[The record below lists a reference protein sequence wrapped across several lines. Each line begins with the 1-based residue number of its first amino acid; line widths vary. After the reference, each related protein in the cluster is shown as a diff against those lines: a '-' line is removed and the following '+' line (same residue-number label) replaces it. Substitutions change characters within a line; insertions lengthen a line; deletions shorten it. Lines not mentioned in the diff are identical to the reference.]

1 MDKYEYKLKL
11 DEMKSLSAAGRTDE
25 AAEIADTINWHKVKN
40 ANDLVKAGEVYEKV
54 DRFEESREFFLM
66 AYDRSPIGRTIICHL
81 AEIAI
86 KMGNF
91 DEAEDYY
98 QEFVGLAP
106 QDNLKYVLKYQINR
120 AKGADVHVLIQI
132 LEELK
137 EQEYSEEWAYEL
149 IKLYRQA
156 GMEEKCVDACDEL
169 ILWFGDGPYVE
180 RALEIKM
187 LYRPLNEKQ
196 EEKYRMFHPEIGG
209 ITEVKQES
217 GAALSQVSQE
227 TMQIPKIQYS
237 PERFN
242 TVNLQKELQKGIRQ
256 IMEATG
262 KEGVHDGIDSLMRA
276 VEELPS
282 IAITKEF
289 KLPEPIETSA
299 EEVYAQYH
307 PTYMNMLAE
316 ERDGQMSLMIPD
328 SVKEPQVSGQMNI
341 GDLMADWEAA
351 QKEADRR
358 NLEAARTRAMREAG
372 EIMEQLAEF
381 IPVLDSGI
389 TPQELLKQYSED
401 GNLEEEAAAELVVSM
416 NQMLQEQIE
425 RYSQEQAWY
434 DAKIAAAHAM
444 NEDERLEKM
453 LRDLTETSENG
464 PVGQEQDMAVG
475 NEQADFTEAEF
486 GRTAAGAY
494 VQSVSAKQA
503 DDGQSAAVP
512 ADSQF
517 SADGDFSGRQ
527 YYGTDLSAESQNTFF
542 DGNADFSSPNLSAQ
556 DESAVAEF
564 GQNNRCADEFAD
576 QTTDAEWDGRNSDE
590 NAYEMQTGVSGDGLS
605 ADEAVIAPAGETEE
619 FFDNAENKRIEYNGE
634 TEYQE
639 NTGTKAHGERDA
651 GTGEHTGT
659 VPTDAEI
666 SGKTSYEKV
675 DSYRDTLQPDTE
687 RYNESGYAGAGKF
700 EEAGFSGDNSHTVAG
715 FSDDQPGERAVQP
728 GMGNRTAGGSLRSG
742 YSAKNAAQKDVSDDI
757 EKRLV
762 ENLYREEMM
771 RQEKPREKKTA
782 KPAALLTREQRKIFT
797 YFVSIKGMEQ
807 QLCQVLAK
815 TAESLKSRKTA
826 AEGNLMIQGEQGS
839 GKTVLAKAMAKALK
853 KTVGQPS
860 GKVGTIEAS
869 KLNRGDTAALTNFV
883 AGGCLIIE
891 KVGDISRETADKLAM
906 LLASENSKLFV
917 IIEDT
922 RAGIT
927 KAFAKSSAFASCFT
941 HKIIIPIFTNDEL
954 VTFAKSYS
962 NELGYMIDEMGV
974 LALYNSIS
982 SIQKLDHATTLSEI
996 KEIVDGAISH
1006 VEKRG
1011 IKKIMSIITS
1021 SRYDADDYVILH
1033 EKDFNA

>member
-11 DEMKSLSAAGRTDE
+11 DEMKSLSAAGRNDE

-120 AKGADVHVLIQI
+120 ARGADVSVLIQI

-156 GMEEKCVDACDEL
+156 GMVEKCVDACDEL

-196 EEKYRMFHPEIGG
+196 EEKYRMFHPEAGG
-209 ITEVKQES
+209 ITEVKQDT
-217 GAALSQVSQE
+217 GAAPVAQE

-276 VEELPS
+276 VEEVPS

-307 PTYMNMLAE
+307 PAYMNMLAE

-328 SVKEPQVSGQMNI
+328 SVREPQVSGQMNI

-389 TPQELLKQYSED
+389 TPQELLRQYSED
-401 GNLEEEAAAELVVSM
+401 GNLEEKAAAELVVSM
-416 NQMLQEQIE
+416 NQMLQEQID
-425 RYSQEQAWY
+425 RCSQEQAWY

-453 LRDLTETSENG
+453 LRDLTETSQSDSF
-464 PVGQEQDMAVG
+464 GQLQDTDVG
-475 NEQADFTEAEF
+475 NEQVGRQSDFTEAQFED
-486 GRTAAGAY
+486 AAATFEQKVNAGQVKY
-494 VQSVSAKQA
+494 
-503 DDGQSAAVP
+503 DQSAAIP

-517 SADGDFSGRQ
+517 STDDVFVDQQYGR
-527 YYGTDLSAESQNTFF
+527 TDLSADSGSENF
-542 DGNADFSSPNLSAQ
+542 DVEPDSGSPNLSME
-556 DESAVAEF
+556 DENSEAGF
-564 GQNNRCADEFAD
+564 GQNGYFEDEFAD
-576 QTTDAEWDGRNSDE
+576 QTTDMELGERNSDGI
-590 NAYEMQTGVSGDGLS
+590 AYDPKEELS
-605 ADEAVIAPAGETEE
+605 NDRSDPEEAFFAHAGAAAEE
-619 FFDNAENKRIEYNGE
+619 FSDRTKYQRTEDTGDPDYIES
-634 TEYQE
+634 T
-639 NTGTKAHGERDA
+639 
-651 GTGEHTGT
+651 GTGENKET
-659 VPTDAEI
+659 V
-666 SGKTSYEKV
+666 
-675 DSYRDTLQPDTE
+675 QPDTE
-687 RYNESGYAGAGKF
+687 KYGEAGYAGAYQETVQPDTEKYG
-700 EEAGFSGDNSHTVAG
+700 EAGYAG
-715 FSDDQPGERAVQP
+715 
-728 GMGNRTAGGSLRSG
+728 TAKYEETELPETKSYAGADFL
-742 YSAKNAAQKDVSDDI
+742 AKQDTGKDLTAELSDDI

-771 RQEKPREKKTA
+771 RQEKHREKKTA
-782 KPAALLTREQRKIFT
+782 KPAASLTKEQRKIFT

-891 KVGDISRETADKLAM
+891 KVGDISRETADKLAI
-906 LLASENSKLFV
+906 LLASENSRLFV